1 MALTQRQ
8 IACFESNRQF
18 LNEVAAALLPI
29 AAQMMAESLVV
40 LANAASTEVEQ
51 TFAAIR
57 QRMADQVLR
66 EQGINVQGAPASAAA
81 QATGGSTAMKNLV
94 QQMLLMPTWTLTP
107 NEWAANE
114 VAARETIQA
123 SMAALLTALTA
134 TPALGQ
140 QQE

>member
-57 QRMADQVLR
+57 QRLADQVLR
-66 EQGINVQGAPASAAA
+66 EQGINAQGAGGQAASAA
-81 QATGGSTAMKNLV
+81 GGSTAMKYLI